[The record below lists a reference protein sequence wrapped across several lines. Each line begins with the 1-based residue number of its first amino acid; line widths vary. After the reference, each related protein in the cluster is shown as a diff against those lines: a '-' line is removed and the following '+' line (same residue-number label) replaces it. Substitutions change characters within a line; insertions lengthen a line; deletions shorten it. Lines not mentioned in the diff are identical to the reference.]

1 MPATIR
7 DLVDEPTSSSV
18 LQRSIERLGACLR
31 DDGPL
36 VTWLHAGSNRAD
48 ILQAFSDSATDTN
61 LIRIDCRGVEPT
73 HDGLAQELGSGEAML
88 KDVAANI
95 SGSATRPVVLFDHY
109 EVFRLA
115 DGWLRRDFIP
125 ELGTNARVVF
135 VSTESPSAG
144 WLAAAGWRPYFNI
157 VDARDLESED
167 GANIAAAALE
177 QAGNESIRD
186 VLQAASVVR
195 RITKPMLAA
204 ICPDTDSDAAWNAM
218 RKLPFVE
225 QDRDGLALDGP
236 VQDALGAELRA
247 ADPDRY
253 RTIQRQAWSL
263 LRRQLKSAVR
273 ADLWRA
279 TADIIFLIENPV
291 IREAFFPSASAL
303 FSVEPSSRADFDEI
317 VAMVEQHENAASVEA
332 MRLWWKH
339 LPSAFH
345 TVRDSHNTT
354 VGFYCAAKPDE
365 IDRSWMRFDPVA
377 DAWLRHLDNKAA
389 PSLFLRRWLS
399 AEDGERPCGVQ
410 AAAWVDVKRTYL
422 ELRPDLRRVYLVLED
437 LTPYAAVATEL
448 GFAVLEESTI
458 EVGGQQRF
466 SAMLDFG
473 PGSVDGWIAN
483 LVAAELGI
491 AEDRLLDATTHE
503 LLLDGSRVALTPLEY
518 GVVSMLESREGE
530 GVSRQALLEQVWGHN
545 HDGSSNVVDAV
556 VRGLR
561 KKCGA
566 SAGMFETVR
575 GVGYRLRR
583 EA

>member
-1 MPATIR
+1 MATIR
-7 DLVDEPTSSSV
+7 DLVDEPTTSSA
-18 LQRSIERLGACLR
+18 LQRSIERLNTCLR

-36 VTWLHAGSNRAD
+36 VTWLCAGANRAD
-48 ILQAFSDSATDTN
+48 ILQAFADDAADARV
-61 LIRIDCRGVEPT
+61 IRIDCRGVEPT
-73 HDGLAQELGSGEAML
+73 HTGLALELGSSESTL
-88 KDVAANI
+88 KDVASAISNSAN
-95 SGSATRPVVLFDHY
+95 RPIVLFDHY

-125 ELGTNARVVF
+125 DLGTNARVVF
-135 VSTESPSAG
+135 VSNESPSAG
-144 WLAAAGWRPYFNI
+144 WVAAAGWRPYFNI
-157 VDARDLESED
+157 VDARESED
-167 GANIAAAALE
+167 GADFAASVLE
-177 QAGNESIRD
+177 QANDESVRE

-204 ICPDTDSDAAWNAM
+204 ICPEADSDTAWNAL
-218 RKLPFVE
+218 RKLSFVE
-225 QDRDGLALDGP
+225 QDRDGLALDGS
-236 VQDALGAELRA
+236 VQDALGTELRA

-263 LRRQLKSAVR
+263 LRRQLKSAAR
-273 ADLWRA
+273 ADLWRT

-303 FSVEPSSRADFDEI
+303 YSVEPSSRSDFEEI
-317 VAMVEQHENAASVEA
+317 VELVEQHENMASVDA
-332 MRLWWKH
+332 MRIWWKH
-339 LPSAFH
+339 LPTAFH
-345 TVRDSHNTT
+345 TVRDSNNAT
-354 VGFYCAAKPDE
+354 VGFYCAARPDE
-365 IDRSWMRFDPVA
+365 IDRTWMRFDPVA
-377 DAWLRHLDNKAA
+377 DAWLRHLDSKAA

-399 AEDGERPCGVQ
+399 AEDGERPSGVQ

-422 ELRPDLRRVYLVLED
+422 ELRPELRRVYLAVED
-437 LTPYAAVATEL
+437 LEPYAAVATEL
-448 GFAVLEESTI
+448 GFTVLEDSTVEI
-458 EVGGQQRF
+458 DGQQRF

-491 AEDRLLDATTHE
+491 VEDQLLDATTHE
-503 LLLDGSRVALTPLEY
+503 LLLGGGRIALTPLEY

-530 GVSRQALLEQVWGHN
+530 GVSREALLEQVWGRN

-561 KKCGA
+561 KKCGENA
-566 SAGMFETVR
+566 EIFETVR

-583 EA
+583 EV